1 MCVGAT
7 SLPLRQSRTNRFTG
21 GNTAESFVLCKGCG
35 FPAKE
40 MRKAVAGFAG
50 DQPNAMLA
58 LSAEERFF
66 LSALP
71 SLILLQIKRTSG
83 ILRQLKSTEDS
94 NEKAF
99 IGHG

>member
-1 MCVGAT
+1 MNRLYT
-7 SLPLRQSRTNRFTG
+7 LPLSESRTNRFTD

-58 LSAEERFF
+58 LSKRREFF
-66 LSALP
+66 LSALAL
-71 SLILLQIKRTSG
+71 SDRDL
-83 ILRQLKSTEDS
+83 
-94 NEKAF
+94 
-99 IGHG
+99 